1 MVLVF
6 LLVVG
11 SKEVCAVVL
20 MVVCG
25 CIVVLCF
32 YLVMVGHLSNFVG
45 MECAVVVGVTIVILV
60 VVVVVVL
67 E

>member
-11 SKEVCAVVL
+11 SKGVCAVVL

-32 YLVMVGHLSNFVG
+32 YLVMVVHMSNFVNV
-45 MECAVVVGVTIVILV
+45 ERIVVVGVTIVILV
-60 VVVVVVL
+60 VVVVVIL